1 MTVAYYSLYNPCDC
15 QLAKCDEEFIP
26 ECIACTQSFTLLA
39 YHLAICHL
47 KMAGVDGCNLL
58 ILSATQLSKY
68 QPKIILLKI
77 KKYISNKK
85 ELLLFPLRT
94 RDSNHI

>member
-1 MTVAYYSLYNPCDC
+1 MVPYYSLYNPRDC

-26 ECIACTQSFTLLA
+26 ECIACMQSFMLLA

-47 KMAGVDGCNLL
+47 KMAGVNGCNLL

-77 KKYISNKK
+77 KKIYPIRKNYFFSPK
-85 ELLLFPLRT
+85 
-94 RDSNHI
+94 D